1 MAFPQPFGRYVLE
14 KSLSRGGMGDVF
26 LAVARGVNQRCVIKT
41 IRTDLDGDDEFVG
54 RFTDEA
60 KIMVRMQH
68 ENIIRVF
75 DCGKFR
81 ETYYIAME
89 YVPGFD
95 LGDVLDRAYER
106 REPLPLPIGLYVAEM
121 VLSGLDHVHNLT
133 DERGRHM
140 GLVHRDVSP
149 QNILVGG
156 DGGIRLIDF
165 GLARSALLPSRTVG
179 ALAVGKFGY
188 MSPEQARHETIDG
201 RADLYATGVML
212 FEVFTGERLVDET
225 DQKTLWK
232 RVLDPKHR
240 NPRSVIPDL
249 PPSVDGLLATAT
261 ATDPDERF
269 PTALAMRDAV
279 RAIQRE
285 IGSLHTG
292 RQMLVEHLRTLYPLS
307 QGLPPIPSELPEMT
321 DDISLI
327 IATSREKQRS
337 VFGRGELPVERTMSV
352 DLSVH
357 PRVVSDLE
365 RGTWTDFEEPTL
377 VSRQI
382 PAEPPTET
390 DGSGDA
396 KGPPPLPPS
405 SGPTQTGVRAR
416 GRRPDAL
423 LKSAAGPGPGRP
435 APMIGPATAA
445 PRSGRVI
452 RERRAN
458 PTPLKV
464 SATPS
469 PPTPTSQGISPLVAA
484 LVGAALGFAIYG
496 IWWVTY

>member
-1 MAFPQPFGRYVLE
+1 
-14 KSLSRGGMGDVF
+14 MGDVF

-106 REPLPLPIGLYVAEM
+106 RQPLPLPIGLYVAEM

-149 QNILVGG
+149 QNILVGS
-156 DGGIRLIDF
+156 DGAIRLIDF

-249 PPSVDGLLATAT
+249 PASVDGLLATAC
-261 ATDPDERF
+261 ATDPDERY

-285 IGSLHTG
+285 IGSQNKG
-292 RQMLVEHLRTLYPLS
+292 RQMLVEHLPTLYPLTH
-307 QGLPPIPSELPEMT
+307 GLPPIPDLPAMT

-352 DLSVH
+352 DISVR
-357 PRVVSDLE
+357 PRDGSGLE
-365 RGTWTDFEEPTL
+365 RGTWTDFEEPTQ
-377 VSRQI
+377 VSRDL
-382 PAEPPTET
+382 PAEPPTEVEGAN
-390 DGSGDA
+390 GSVR
-396 KGPPPLPPS
+396 PPPLPLEAGGAAPA
-405 SGPTQTGVRAR
+405 SGPTHTGGPRPGLQSGGSPHPKPKSGPES
-416 GRRPDAL
+416 GRPV
-423 LKSAAGPGPGRP
+423 AAGPGSGRP
-435 APMIGPATAA
+435 APATAA

-452 RERRAN
+452 RERRAE
-458 PTPLKV
+458 PTPLEV
-464 SATPS
+464 PATPRS
-469 PPTPTSQGISPLVAA
+469 DRRRAEGISPLVAA

-496 IWWVTY
+496 IWWVTS

>member
-26 LAVARGVNQRCVIKT
+26 LAIARGVNQRCVIKT
-41 IRTDLDGDDEFVG
+41 IRTDLDGDSEFVG

-106 REPLPLPIGLYVAEM
+106 GQPLPLPIGLYIAEM
-121 VLSGLDHVHNLT
+121 VLAGLDHVHNLA
-133 DERGRHM
+133 DEHGRHM
-140 GLVHRDVSP
+140 ALVHRDVSP

-156 DGGIRLIDF
+156 DGAIRLIDF

-232 RVLDPKHR
+232 RVLEPQHR
-240 NPRSVIPDL
+240 SPRSVVPAL
-249 PPSVDGLLATAT
+249 PTSVDGLLATAT

-279 RAIQRE
+279 RSIQRE
-285 IGSLHTG
+285 VGSQHTG
-292 RQMLVEHLRTLYPLS
+292 RDMLVEHLKTLYPLT
-307 QGLPPIPSELPEMT
+307 QGLPPMPELPEMT

-337 VFGRGELPVERTMSV
+337 VFGRGELPVERTMSMDIAV
-352 DLSVH
+352 R
-357 PRVVSDLE
+357 PRGGSGLE
-365 RGTWTDFEEPTL
+365 RGTWTDFEEPT
-377 VSRQI
+377 VISRQL
-382 PAEPPTET
+382 PTEPPTERE
-390 DGSGDA
+390 
-396 KGPPPLPPS
+396 GPPPLPK
-405 SGPTQTGVRAR
+405 SGPSPQTGPQPV
-416 GRRPDAL
+416 
-423 LKSAAGPGPGRP
+423 
-435 APMIGPATAA
+435 APSGHPPA
-445 PRSGRVI
+445 PRSGRII
-452 RERRAN
+452 RERRAE
-458 PTPLKV
+458 PTPIQVPK
-464 SATPS
+464 
-469 PPTPTSQGISPLVAA
+469 TSRAAEPQRPEGISPFVAA
-484 LVGAALGFAIYG
+484 LVGAALGFTIYG
-496 IWWVTY
+496 IWWVMS